1 MNSILYR
8 TRKAQPQSRQDRLRK
23 SLVFTPFSNL
33 TVDARWSASLPF
45 PYCTSLHLFWPLIH
59 FHEWLQLF
67 PNRFMSHQDNQP
79 LPFLAAFLSAV
90 YSYVS
95 NALFL
100 QGLGRS
106 LKTGEAKSKHRKWPI
121 RRYLR
126 APLSRTTGYICTHL
140 PYMRYRWWRQLACP
154 RITADPKANRLVTL
168 SKATSIH
175 LSSSTTRWNV
185 LNHAKQDLSFW
196 DSPIVSYSPGTPIY
210 S

>member
-23 SLVFTPFSNL
+23 SLVFTPLSNL

-126 APLSRTTGYICTHL
+126 APLSRTYAHTCRTWGIGDEGSL
-140 PYMRYRWWRQLACP
+140 PAQGLLQ
-154 RITADPKANRLVTL
+154 TPKRTDWLLCQKQHQSILVRRR
-168 SKATSIH
+168 H
-175 LSSSTTRWNV
+175 
-185 LNHAKQDLSFW
+185 DEM
-196 DSPIVSYSPGTPIY
+196 Y
-210 S
+210 